1 MYLKKLHI
9 SNFRCFRD
17 YTIEF
22 APGVTVLFGKNG
34 SGKSTL
40 IHAIHKAL
48 SFAFKNDKVDGGEL
62 TLSSGFPSLRPNQ
75 YRKKED
81 IVRDEK
87 SGLSLPDIC
96 IHAEADFLETTLDW
110 DMYALTSTFALQPSK
125 YKTAYKL
132 LMSRIKE
139 TGTFPVFAY
148 FSDSFPHLS
157 TKAST
162 LSKTQLSLRNLG
174 YLGWDDETAYSD
186 LWITRLTK
194 IWTIWNRAKMNVMQE
209 ESALANCE
217 KLKASGD
224 INENEYREDVD
235 LHRARLENALKDF
248 NKYNPEISSIR
259 ECLVNFSKKLPGIDV
274 LDFFVSVY
282 EEDGLCLE
290 TKDGQNPP
298 FEKLPAGY
306 KRIFYMALDIAYRSY
321 ILNGNTDSEGIV
333 VIDEIDLH
341 LHPALEQVVLQCF
354 QETFPNI
361 QFIVSTHSPLV
372 LTDIDTVTGRNK
384 VMRMTPACDA
394 PEECR
399 NIYGIDYNQMLEEN
413 MGVRKRKPE
422 FQELFDKAWDEVAEK
437 NTEAAKAIV
446 DKLEA
451 KKTPADQIELI
462 QLRAIINRIE
472 IIGK

>member
-48 SFAFKNDKVDGGEL
+48 SFAFKNDKVEEDEL

-87 SGLSLPDIC
+87 SGFPLPDIC

-148 FSDSFPHLS
+148 FSDSFPHIS

-162 LSKTQLSLRNLG
+162 LTKTQLSLRNLG

-194 IWTIWNRAKMNVMQE
+194 IWTMWDRAKMNVRHE
-209 ESALANCE
+209 EAALANCDNF
-217 KLKASGD
+217 KASGI
-224 INENEYREDVD
+224 INEKEYCEDVD
-235 LHRARLENALKDF
+235 LHRTRLENAQKDF

-290 TKDGQNPP
+290 TKDGQNPT

-321 ILNGNTDSEGIV
+321 ILNGTTDSEGIV

-341 LHPALEQVVLQCF
+341 LHPALEQVILQCF

-361 QFIVSTHSPLV
+361 QFVVSTHSPLV
-372 LTDIDTVTGRNK
+372 LTGVETEGKPNVILHMASGDTKPEVTH
-384 VMRMTPACDA
+384 D
-394 PEECR
+394 
-399 NIYGIDYNQMLEEN
+399 IYGIDYNTGIEDV
-413 MGVRKRKPE
+413 MGVESKNVELDYMVNLCAYMKKRNKIAQAE
-422 FQELFDKAWDEVAEK
+422 NIMKRILDKFAKSRNEVEK
-437 NTEAAKAIV
+437 MV
-446 DKLEA
+446 EA
-451 KKTPADQIELI
+451 KEREL
-462 QLRAIINRIE
+462 
-472 IIGK
+472 

>member
-48 SFAFKNDKVDGGEL
+48 SFAFKNDKVEEGEL

-87 SGLSLPDIC
+87 SGLSLPYIC

-110 DMYALTSTFALQPSK
+110 DMYALTSTFVLQPSK

-148 FSDSFPHLS
+148 FSDSFPHIS

-209 ESALANCE
+209 ESALAKCE

-274 LDFFVSVY
+274 QNVFVSVY

-321 ILNGNTDSEGIV
+321 ILNGTTDSEGIV

-341 LHPALEQVVLQCF
+341 LHPALEQVILQCF

-384 VMRMTPACDA
+384 VMRMTPACDT
-394 PEECR
+394 PEEWR
-399 NIYGIDYNQMLEEN
+399 NIHGIDYNQMLEEN
-413 MGVRKRKPE
+413 MDVSKRKPE
-422 FQELFDKAWDEVAEK
+422 IQELFDKAWDEVAEK
-437 NTEAAKAIV
+437 DTEAAKATV
-446 DKLEA
+446 AELEA
-451 KKTPADQIELI
+451 KTPADQIELI

-472 IIGK
+472 LIGK

>member
-17 YTIEF
+17 YTIKF

-48 SFAFKNDKVDGGEL
+48 SFAFKNDKVEEGEI

-81 IVRDEK
+81 VVRDEK

-96 IHAEADFLETTLDW
+96 IHAEADFLEISLDW

-148 FSDSFPHLS
+148 FSDSFPHVS

-162 LSKTQLSLRNLG
+162 LSKVQLSLRNLG

-186 LWITRLTK
+186 LWITRLTQT
-194 IWTIWNRAKMNVMQE
+194 WTMWSRAKQKETQE
-209 ESALANCE
+209 VSALA
-217 KLKASGD
+217 
-224 INENEYREDVD
+224 INEMFKKDGKITDEEYREGQE
-235 LHRARLENALKDF
+235 LHEAKLANARKEFSQYD
-248 NKYNPEISSIR
+248 PEISAVR
-259 ECLVNFSKKLPGIDV
+259 NCLVAFSKKLPGFDM

-290 TKDGQNPP
+290 TKDGQNPQ

-321 ILNGNTDSEGIV
+321 ILNGTTDSEGIV
-333 VIDEIDLH
+333 VIDEVDLH

-354 QETFPNI
+354 QETFRQI

-372 LTDIDTVTGRNK
+372 LTGLETEGKPNVILHMASGDTKPEVTH
-384 VMRMTPACDA
+384 D
-394 PEECR
+394 
-399 NIYGIDYNQMLEEN
+399 IYGIDYNTGIEDV
-413 MGVRKRKPE
+413 MGVGAKNVELDYMVNLCAYMQKRGKQAQAE
-422 FQELFDKAWDEVAEK
+422 NIMERILIRFAKNRNEVEK
-437 NTEAAKAIV
+437 MV
-446 DKLEA
+446 EA
-451 KKTPADQIELI
+451 KEKEL
-462 QLRAIINRIE
+462 
-472 IIGK
+472 

>member
-48 SFAFKNDKVDGGEL
+48 SFAFKNDKVEEGEL

-87 SGLSLPDIC
+87 SGLSLPYIC

-148 FSDSFPHLS
+148 FSDSFPHIS

-162 LSKTQLSLRNLG
+162 LTKTQLSLRNLG

-194 IWTIWNRAKMNVMQE
+194 IWTMWDRAKMNVRHE
-209 ESALANCE
+209 EAALANCDNF
-217 KLKASGD
+217 KASGI
-224 INENEYREDVD
+224 INEKEYCEDVD
-235 LHRARLENALKDF
+235 LHRTRLENAQKDF

-321 ILNGNTDSEGIV
+321 ILNGTTDSEGIV

-341 LHPALEQVVLQCF
+341 LHPALEQVILQCF

-372 LTDIDTVTGRNK
+372 LTGVETEGKPNVILHMASGDTKPEVTH
-384 VMRMTPACDA
+384 D
-394 PEECR
+394 
-399 NIYGIDYNQMLEEN
+399 IYGIDYNTGIEDV
-413 MGVRKRKPE
+413 MGVESKNVELDYMVNLCAYMKKRNKIAQAE
-422 FQELFDKAWDEVAEK
+422 NIMKRILDKFAKSRNEVEK
-437 NTEAAKAIV
+437 MV
-446 DKLEA
+446 EA
-451 KKTPADQIELI
+451 KGREL
-462 QLRAIINRIE
+462 
-472 IIGK
+472 

>member
-48 SFAFKNDKVDGGEL
+48 SFAFKNDKVEEGEL

-96 IHAEADFLETTLDW
+96 IHAEADFLGTTLDW

-125 YKTAYKL
+125 YKSAYQQ

-209 ESALANCE
+209 ESALAKCE

-290 TKDGQNPP
+290 TKDGQNPT

-321 ILNGNTDSEGIV
+321 ILNGTTDSEGIV

-341 LHPALEQVVLQCF
+341 LHPALEQVILQCF

-361 QFIVSTHSPLV
+361 QFVVSTHSPLV
-372 LTDIDTVTGRNK
+372 LTDIDTVTEKNK

-394 PEECR
+394 PEEWR
-399 NIYGIDYNQMLEEN
+399 NIHGIDYNQMLEEN
-413 MGVRKRKPE
+413 MDVSKRKPE
-422 FQELFDKAWDEVAEK
+422 IQELFNKAWDEVAEK
-437 NTEAAKAIV
+437 NTVAAKQTVAE
-446 DKLEA
+446 LES
-451 KKTPADQIELI
+451 KTPADQIELV

>member
-48 SFAFKNDKVDGGEL
+48 SFAFKNDKVKEGEI
-62 TLSSGFPSLRPNQ
+62 TLASGFPSLRPNQ

-87 SGLSLPDIC
+87 SGFPLPDIN
-96 IHAEADFLETTLDW
+96 IHAEADFLNANLKW

-125 YKTAYKL
+125 YKTAYQQ

-148 FSDSFPHLS
+148 FSDSFPHVS

-259 ECLVNFSKKLPGIDV
+259 ECLVNFSKKLPGIDM

-290 TKDGQNPP
+290 TKDGQNPT

-306 KRIFYMALDIAYRSY
+306 KRIFYMALDIAYRSF
-321 ILNGNTDSEGIV
+321 ILNGTTNSEGIV

-384 VMRMTPACDA
+384 VMRMIPACDA

-399 NIYGIDYNQMLEEN
+399 NIYGIDYNQMLEEI

-422 FQELFDKAWDEVAEK
+422 IQELFDKAWDEVAEK
-437 NTEAAKAIV
+437 NTEAAKVIV

-451 KKTPADQIELI
+451 KTPADQIELI

>member
-48 SFAFKNDKVDGGEL
+48 SFAFKNDKVEEDEL
-62 TLSSGFPSLRPNQ
+62 TLSSGFSSLRPNQ

-87 SGLSLPDIC
+87 SGFPLPDIC
-96 IHAEADFLETTLDW
+96 IHAEADFLETILDW

-148 FSDSFPHLS
+148 FSDSFPHIS

-162 LSKTQLSLRNLG
+162 LTKTQLSLRNLG

-194 IWTIWNRAKMNVMQE
+194 IWTMWDRAKMNVRHE
-209 ESALANCE
+209 EAALANCE
-217 KLKASGD
+217 KFKASGV

-235 LHRARLENALKDF
+235 LHRTRLENAQKDF

-274 LDFFVSVY
+274 LDVFVSVY

-321 ILNGNTDSEGIV
+321 ILNGTTNSEGIV

-341 LHPALEQVVLQCF
+341 LHPALEQVILQCF
-354 QETFPNI
+354 QETFKRI
-361 QFIVSTHSPLV
+361 QFVVSTHSPLV
-372 LTDIDTVTGRNK
+372 LTDIDTVTDRNK

-394 PEECR
+394 PEEWR
-399 NIYGIDYNQMLEEN
+399 NIHGIDYNQMLEEN
-413 MGVRKRKPE
+413 MDVSKRKPE
-422 FQELFDKAWDEVAEK
+422 IQELFDKAWDEVAEK
-437 NTEAAKAIV
+437 DIQAAKATV
-446 DKLEA
+446 AELEA
-451 KKTPADQIELI
+451 KTPADQIELV

>member
-9 SNFRCFRD
+9 SNFRCFRN

-48 SFAFKNDKVDGGEL
+48 SFAFKNDKVEKGEI
-62 TLSSGFPSLRPNQ
+62 TLSSGFSSLKPNQ
-75 YRKKED
+75 YKKKDD

-87 SGLSLPDIC
+87 SGLPLPNIN
-96 IHAEADFLETTLDW
+96 IHAEADFLNAILKW

-125 YKTAYKL
+125 YKTAYQQ

-148 FSDSFPHLS
+148 FSDSFPHVS

-162 LSKTQLSLRNLG
+162 LSKVQLSLRNLG

-186 LWITRLTK
+186 LWITRLTQT
-194 IWTIWNRAKMNVMQE
+194 WTMWSRAKQKETQE
-209 ESALANCE
+209 VSALA
-217 KLKASGD
+217 
-224 INENEYREDVD
+224 INEMFKKDGKITDEEYREGQE
-235 LHRARLENALKDF
+235 LHEAKLANARKEFSQYD
-248 NKYNPEISSIR
+248 PEISAVR
-259 ECLVNFSKKLPGIDV
+259 NCLVAFSKKLPGFDM

-290 TKDGQNPP
+290 TKDGQNPQ

-321 ILNGNTDSEGIV
+321 ILNGTTDSEGIV
-333 VIDEIDLH
+333 VIDEVDLH

-354 QETFPNI
+354 QETFRQI

-372 LTDIDTVTGRNK
+372 LTGLETEGKPNVILHMASDDTKPEVTH
-384 VMRMTPACDA
+384 D
-394 PEECR
+394 
-399 NIYGIDYNQMLEEN
+399 IYGIDYNTGIEDV
-413 MGVRKRKPE
+413 MGVGAKNVELDYMVNLCAYMQKRGKE
-422 FQELFDKAWDEVAEK
+422 AQAENIMKRILNKFAKNRNEVEK
-437 NTEAAKAIV
+437 MV
-446 DKLEA
+446 EA
-451 KKTPADQIELI
+451 KEKEL
-462 QLRAIINRIE
+462 
-472 IIGK
+472 

>member
-48 SFAFKNDKVDGGEL
+48 SFAFKNDKVEEDEL
-62 TLSSGFPSLRPNQ
+62 TLSSGFSSLRPNQ

-87 SGLSLPDIC
+87 SGFPLPDIC

-148 FSDSFPHLS
+148 FSDSFPHIS

-162 LSKTQLSLRNLG
+162 LTKTQLSLRNLG

-194 IWTIWNRAKMNVMQE
+194 IWTMWDRAKMNVRHE
-209 ESALANCE
+209 EAALANCDNF
-217 KLKASGD
+217 KASGI
-224 INENEYREDVD
+224 INEKEYCEDVD
-235 LHRARLENALKDF
+235 LHRTRLENAQKDF

-290 TKDGQNPP
+290 TKDGQNPT

-321 ILNGNTDSEGIV
+321 ILNGTTDSEGIV

-341 LHPALEQVVLQCF
+341 LHPALEQVILQCF

-372 LTDIDTVTGRNK
+372 LTDIDTVTGKNK

-394 PEECR
+394 PEVWR
-399 NIYGIDYNQMLEEN
+399 NIHGIDYNQMLEEN
-413 MGVRKRKPE
+413 MDVSKRKPE
-422 FQELFDKAWDEVAEK
+422 IQELFDKAWDEVAEK
-437 NTEAAKAIV
+437 NTVAAKQTVAE
-446 DKLEA
+446 LES
-451 KKTPADQIELI
+451 KTPADQIELV

>member
-48 SFAFKNDKVDGGEL
+48 SFAFKNDKVEEGEL

-87 SGLSLPDIC
+87 SGLSLPYIC

-148 FSDSFPHLS
+148 FSDSFPHIS

-209 ESALANCE
+209 ESALAKSE

-235 LHRARLENALKDF
+235 LLRARLENALKDF

-274 LDFFVSVY
+274 QNVFVSVY

-321 ILNGNTDSEGIV
+321 ILNGTTDSEGIV

-341 LHPALEQVVLQCF
+341 LHPALEQVILQCF

-394 PEECR
+394 PEEWR
-399 NIYGIDYNQMLEEN
+399 NIHGIDYNQMLEEN
-413 MGVRKRKPE
+413 MDVSKRKPE
-422 FQELFDKAWDEVAEK
+422 IQELFDKAWDEVAEK
-437 NTEAAKAIV
+437 DTEAAKATV
-446 DKLEA
+446 AELEA
-451 KKTPADQIELI
+451 KTPADQIELI

-472 IIGK
+472 LIGK

>member
-48 SFAFKNDKVDGGEL
+48 SFAFKNDKVEEGEI

-75 YRKKED
+75 YNKKED

-87 SGLSLPDIC
+87 SGFPLPDIC

-148 FSDSFPHLS
+148 FSDSFPHIS

-162 LSKTQLSLRNLG
+162 LTKTQLSLRNLG

-194 IWTIWNRAKMNVMQE
+194 IWTMWDRAKMNVRHE
-209 ESALANCE
+209 EAALANCDNF
-217 KLKASGD
+217 KASGI
-224 INENEYREDVD
+224 INENEYCEDVD
-235 LHRARLENALKDF
+235 LHRTRLEIAQKDF

-274 LDFFVSVY
+274 LDVFVSVY

-321 ILNGNTDSEGIV
+321 ILNGTTDSEGIV

-341 LHPALEQVVLQCF
+341 LHPALEQVILQCF

-372 LTDIDTVTGRNK
+372 LTGVETEGKPNVILHMASGDTKPEVTH
-384 VMRMTPACDA
+384 D
-394 PEECR
+394 
-399 NIYGIDYNQMLEEN
+399 IYGIDYNTGIEDV
-413 MGVRKRKPE
+413 MGVESKNVELDYMVNLCAYMKKRNKIAQAE
-422 FQELFDKAWDEVAEK
+422 NIMKRILDKFAKNRNEVEK
-437 NTEAAKAIV
+437 MV
-446 DKLEA
+446 EA
-451 KKTPADQIELI
+451 KEREL
-462 QLRAIINRIE
+462 
-472 IIGK
+472 

>member
-9 SNFRCFRD
+9 SNFRCFRN

-48 SFAFKNDKVDGGEL
+48 SFAFKNDKVKAGEI
-62 TLSSGFPSLRPNQ
+62 TLASGFSSLRPNQ
-75 YRKKED
+75 YNKKED

-87 SGLSLPDIC
+87 SGFPLPDIC

-125 YKTAYKL
+125 YKTAYKM

-148 FSDSFPHLS
+148 FSDSFPHIS

-162 LSKTQLSLRNLG
+162 LTKTQLSLRNLG

-194 IWTIWNRAKMNVMQE
+194 IWTMWDRAKMNVRHE
-209 ESALANCE
+209 EAALANCDNF
-217 KLKASGD
+217 KASGI
-224 INENEYREDVD
+224 INENEYCEDVD
-235 LHRARLENALKDF
+235 LHRTRLEIAQKDF

-274 LDFFVSVY
+274 LDVFVSVY

-321 ILNGNTDSEGIV
+321 ILNGTTDSEGIV

-341 LHPALEQVVLQCF
+341 LHPALEQVILQCF

-372 LTDIDTVTGRNK
+372 LTGVETEGKPNVILHMASGDTKPEVTH
-384 VMRMTPACDA
+384 D
-394 PEECR
+394 
-399 NIYGIDYNQMLEEN
+399 IYGIDYNTGIEDV
-413 MGVRKRKPE
+413 MGVESKNVELDYMVNLCAYMKKRNKIAQAE
-422 FQELFDKAWDEVAEK
+422 NIMKRILDKFAKNRNEVEK
-437 NTEAAKAIV
+437 MV
-446 DKLEA
+446 EA
-451 KKTPADQIELI
+451 KEREL
-462 QLRAIINRIE
+462 
-472 IIGK
+472 

>member
-48 SFAFKNDKVDGGEL
+48 SFAFKNDKVKAGEI
-62 TLSSGFPSLRPNQ
+62 TLSSGFSSLRPNQ
-75 YRKKED
+75 YNKKED

-87 SGLSLPDIC
+87 SGFPLPDIC

-148 FSDSFPHLS
+148 FSDSFPHIS

-162 LSKTQLSLRNLG
+162 LTKTQLSLRNLG

-194 IWTIWNRAKMNVMQE
+194 IWTMWDRAKMNVRHE
-209 ESALANCE
+209 EAALANCE
-217 KLKASGD
+217 NLKASEI
-224 INENEYREDVD
+224 INENEYCEDVD
-235 LHRARLENALKDF
+235 LHRTRLENAQKDF

-274 LDFFVSVY
+274 LDVFVSVY

-321 ILNGNTDSEGIV
+321 ILNGTTDSEGIV

-341 LHPALEQVVLQCF
+341 LHPALEQVILQCF

-361 QFIVSTHSPLV
+361 QFVVSTHSPLV
-372 LTDIDTVTGRNK
+372 LTDIDTITDRNK

-394 PEECR
+394 PEEWR
-399 NIYGIDYNQMLEEN
+399 NIHGIDYNQMLEEN
-413 MGVRKRKPE
+413 MDVRKRKPE

-437 NTEAAKAIV
+437 NTEAAKATV
-446 DKLEA
+446 AELET
-451 KKTPADQIELI
+451 KTPADQIELI

-472 IIGK
+472 LIGK

>member
-17 YTIEF
+17 YTIKF

-48 SFAFKNDKVDGGEL
+48 SFAFKNDKVEEGEI

-81 IVRDEK
+81 VVRDEK

-96 IHAEADFLETTLDW
+96 IHAEADFLEISLDW

-148 FSDSFPHLS
+148 FSDSFPHIS

-224 INENEYREDVD
+224 INEIEYREDVD

-274 LDFFVSVY
+274 QNVFVSVY

-306 KRIFYMALDIAYRSY
+306 KRIFYMALDIACRSY
-321 ILNGNTDSEGIV
+321 ILNGTTDSEGIV

-341 LHPALEQVVLQCF
+341 LHPALEQVILQCF

-372 LTDIDTVTGRNK
+372 LTDIDTVADKNK

-394 PEECR
+394 PEEWR
-399 NIYGIDYNQMLEEN
+399 NIHGIDYNQMLEEN
-413 MGVRKRKPE
+413 MDVSKRKPE
-422 FQELFDKAWDEVAEK
+422 IQELFDKAWDEVAEK
-437 NTEAAKAIV
+437 DIQTAKATV
-446 DKLEA
+446 AELEA
-451 KKTPADQIELI
+451 KTPADQVELV

-472 IIGK
+472 LIGK

>member
-48 SFAFKNDKVDGGEL
+48 SFAFKNDKVEEDEL
-62 TLSSGFPSLRPNQ
+62 TLSSGFSSLRPNQ

-87 SGLSLPDIC
+87 SGLSLPYIC

-148 FSDSFPHLS
+148 FSDSFPHIS

-209 ESALANCE
+209 ESALAKCE
-217 KLKASGD
+217 KLKASGG

-274 LDFFVSVY
+274 QNVFVSVY

-321 ILNGNTDSEGIV
+321 ILNGTTDSEGIV

-341 LHPALEQVVLQCF
+341 LHPALEQVILQCF

-394 PEECR
+394 PEEWR
-399 NIYGIDYNQMLEEN
+399 NIHGIDYNQMLEEN
-413 MGVRKRKPE
+413 MDVSKRKPE
-422 FQELFDKAWDEVAEK
+422 IQELFDKAWDEVAEK
-437 NTEAAKAIV
+437 DTEAAKATV
-446 DKLEA
+446 AELEA
-451 KKTPADQIELI
+451 KTPADQIELI

-472 IIGK
+472 LIGK

>member
-1 MYLKKLHI
+1 MMYLKKLHI
-9 SNFRCFRD
+9 SNFRCFRN

-48 SFAFKNDKVDGGEL
+48 SFAFKNDKVKAGEI
-62 TLSSGFPSLRPNQ
+62 TLSSGFSSLRPNQ
-75 YRKKED
+75 YNKKED

-87 SGLSLPDIC
+87 SGFPLPDIC

-148 FSDSFPHLS
+148 FSDSFPHIS

-162 LSKTQLSLRNLG
+162 LTKTQLSLRNLG

-194 IWTIWNRAKMNVMQE
+194 IWTMWDRAKMNVRHE
-209 ESALANCE
+209 EAALANCE
-217 KLKASGD
+217 NLKASGI
-224 INENEYREDVD
+224 INENEYCEDVD
-235 LHRARLENALKDF
+235 LHRTRLDIAQKDF

-274 LDFFVSVY
+274 LDVFVSVY

-321 ILNGNTDSEGIV
+321 ILNGTTNSEGIV

-341 LHPALEQVVLQCF
+341 LHPALEQVILQCF

-361 QFIVSTHSPLV
+361 QFVVSTHSPLV
-372 LTDIDTVTGRNK
+372 LTGVETEGKPNVILHMASDDTKPEVTH
-384 VMRMTPACDA
+384 D
-394 PEECR
+394 
-399 NIYGIDYNQMLEEN
+399 IYGIDYNTGIEDV
-413 MGVRKRKPE
+413 MGVESKNVELDYMVNLCAYMKKRNKIAQAE
-422 FQELFDKAWDEVAEK
+422 NIMRRILNKFAKSQSEVERM
-437 NTEAAKAIV
+437 V
-446 DKLEA
+446 EA
-451 KKTPADQIELI
+451 KEREL
-462 QLRAIINRIE
+462 
-472 IIGK
+472 

>member
-9 SNFRCFRD
+9 SNFRCFRN

-48 SFAFKNDKVDGGEL
+48 SFAFKNDKVKAGEI
-62 TLSSGFPSLRPNQ
+62 TLSSGFSSLRPNQ
-75 YRKKED
+75 YNKKED

-87 SGLSLPDIC
+87 SGFPLPDIC

-148 FSDSFPHLS
+148 FSDSFPHIS

-162 LSKTQLSLRNLG
+162 LTKTQLSLRNLG

-194 IWTIWNRAKMNVMQE
+194 IWTMWDRAKMNVRHE
-209 ESALANCE
+209 EAALANCE
-217 KLKASGD
+217 NLKASGI
-224 INENEYREDVD
+224 INENEYCEDVD
-235 LHRARLENALKDF
+235 LHRTRLDIAQKDF

-259 ECLVNFSKKLPGIDV
+259 ECLVNFSRKLPGIDV
-274 LDFFVSVY
+274 LDVFVSVY

-321 ILNGNTDSEGIV
+321 ILNGTTNSEGIV

-341 LHPALEQVVLQCF
+341 LHPALEQVILQCF

-361 QFIVSTHSPLV
+361 QFVVSTHSPLV
-372 LTDIDTVTGRNK
+372 LTGVETEGKPNVILHMASDDTKPEVTH
-384 VMRMTPACDA
+384 D
-394 PEECR
+394 
-399 NIYGIDYNQMLEEN
+399 IYGIDYNTGIEDV
-413 MGVRKRKPE
+413 MGVESKNVELDYMVNLCAYMKKRNKIAQAE
-422 FQELFDKAWDEVAEK
+422 NIMRRILNKFAKSQSEVERM
-437 NTEAAKAIV
+437 V
-446 DKLEA
+446 EA
-451 KKTPADQIELI
+451 KEREL
-462 QLRAIINRIE
+462 
-472 IIGK
+472 

>member
-48 SFAFKNDKVDGGEL
+48 SFAFKNDKVEEDEL
-62 TLSSGFPSLRPNQ
+62 TLSSGFSSLRPNQ

-87 SGLSLPDIC
+87 SGFPLPDIC

-148 FSDSFPHLS
+148 FSDSFPHIS

-162 LSKTQLSLRNLG
+162 LTKTQLSLRNLG

-194 IWTIWNRAKMNVMQE
+194 IWTMWDRAKMNVRHE
-209 ESALANCE
+209 EAALANCDNF
-217 KLKASGD
+217 KASGI
-224 INENEYREDVD
+224 INEKEYCEDVD
-235 LHRARLENALKDF
+235 LHRTRLENAQKDF

-290 TKDGQNPP
+290 TKDGQNPT

-321 ILNGNTDSEGIV
+321 ILNGTTDSEGIV
-333 VIDEIDLH
+333 VIDEIDLR
-341 LHPALEQVVLQCF
+341 LHPALEQVILQCF

-361 QFIVSTHSPLV
+361 QFVVSTHSPLV
-372 LTDIDTVTGRNK
+372 LTGVETEGKPNVILHMASGDTKPEVTH
-384 VMRMTPACDA
+384 D
-394 PEECR
+394 
-399 NIYGIDYNQMLEEN
+399 IYGIDYNTGIEDV
-413 MGVRKRKPE
+413 MGVESKNVELDYMVNLCAYMKKRNKIAQAE
-422 FQELFDKAWDEVAEK
+422 NIMKRILDKFAKSRNEVEK
-437 NTEAAKAIV
+437 MV
-446 DKLEA
+446 EA
-451 KKTPADQIELI
+451 KEREL
-462 QLRAIINRIE
+462 
-472 IIGK
+472 

>member
-48 SFAFKNDKVDGGEL
+48 SFAFKNDKVEEDEL
-62 TLSSGFPSLRPNQ
+62 TLSSGFSSLRPNQ

-87 SGLSLPDIC
+87 SGFPLPDIC

-148 FSDSFPHLS
+148 FSDSFPHIS

-162 LSKTQLSLRNLG
+162 LTKTQLSLRNLG

-194 IWTIWNRAKMNVMQE
+194 IWTMWDRAKMNVRHE
-209 ESALANCE
+209 EAALANCDNF
-217 KLKASGD
+217 KASGI
-224 INENEYREDVD
+224 INEKEYCEDVD
-235 LHRARLENALKDF
+235 LHRTRLANAQKDF

-290 TKDGQNPP
+290 TKDGQNPT

-321 ILNGNTDSEGIV
+321 ILNGTTDSEGIV

-341 LHPALEQVVLQCF
+341 LHPALEQVILQCF

-361 QFIVSTHSPLV
+361 QFVVSTHSPLV
-372 LTDIDTVTGRNK
+372 LTGVETEGKPNVILHMASGDTKPEVTH
-384 VMRMTPACDA
+384 D
-394 PEECR
+394 
-399 NIYGIDYNQMLEEN
+399 IYGIDYNTGIEDV
-413 MGVRKRKPE
+413 MGVESKNVELDYMVNLCAYMKKRNKIAQAE
-422 FQELFDKAWDEVAEK
+422 NIMKRILDKFAKSRNEVEK
-437 NTEAAKAIV
+437 MV
-446 DKLEA
+446 EA
-451 KKTPADQIELI
+451 KEREL
-462 QLRAIINRIE
+462 
-472 IIGK
+472 

>member
-48 SFAFKNDKVDGGEL
+48 SFAFKNDKVEEGEL

-87 SGLSLPDIC
+87 SGLSLPYIC

-148 FSDSFPHLS
+148 FSDSFPHIS

-209 ESALANCE
+209 ESALANSE
-217 KLKASGD
+217 KLKASGG

-274 LDFFVSVY
+274 QNVFVSVY

-321 ILNGNTDSEGIV
+321 ILNGTTDSEGIV

-341 LHPALEQVVLQCF
+341 LHPALEQVILQCF

-394 PEECR
+394 PEEWR
-399 NIYGIDYNQMLEEN
+399 NIHGIDYNQMLEEN
-413 MGVRKRKPE
+413 MDVSKRKPE
-422 FQELFDKAWDEVAEK
+422 IQELFDKAWDEVAEK
-437 NTEAAKAIV
+437 DTEAAKATV
-446 DKLEA
+446 AELET
-451 KKTPADQIELI
+451 KTPADQIELI

-472 IIGK
+472 LIGK

>member
-9 SNFRCFRD
+9 SNFRCFRN

-48 SFAFKNDKVDGGEL
+48 SFAFKNDKVEEDEL
-62 TLSSGFPSLRPNQ
+62 TLSSGFSSLRPNQ

-87 SGLSLPDIC
+87 SGFPLPDIC

-148 FSDSFPHLS
+148 FSDSFPHIS

-162 LSKTQLSLRNLG
+162 LTKTQLSLRNLG

-194 IWTIWNRAKMNVMQE
+194 IWTMWDRAKMNVRHE
-209 ESALANCE
+209 EAALANCE
-217 KLKASGD
+217 KFKASGV

-235 LHRARLENALKDF
+235 LHRTRLENAQKDF

-274 LDFFVSVY
+274 LDVFVSVY

-321 ILNGNTDSEGIV
+321 ILNGTTDSEGIV

-341 LHPALEQVVLQCF
+341 LHPALEQVILQCF
-354 QETFPNI
+354 QETFKRI
-361 QFIVSTHSPLV
+361 QFVVSTHSPLV
-372 LTDIDTVTGRNK
+372 LTDIDTVTDRNK

-394 PEECR
+394 PEEWR
-399 NIYGIDYNQMLEEN
+399 NIHGIDYNQMLEEN
-413 MGVRKRKPE
+413 MDVSKRKPE
-422 FQELFDKAWDEVAEK
+422 IQELFDKAWDEVAEK
-437 NTEAAKAIV
+437 DIQAAKATV
-446 DKLEA
+446 AELEA
-451 KKTPADQIELI
+451 KTPADQIELV

>member
-1 MYLKKLHI
+1 MMYLKKLHI

-48 SFAFKNDKVDGGEL
+48 SFAFKNDKVEEGEL

-148 FSDSFPHLS
+148 FSDSFPHIS

-162 LSKTQLSLRNLG
+162 LTKTQLSLRNLG

-194 IWTIWNRAKMNVMQE
+194 IWTMWDRAKMNVRHE
-209 ESALANCE
+209 EAALANCDN
-217 KLKASGD
+217 LKASGI
-224 INENEYREDVD
+224 INENEYCEDVD
-235 LHRARLENALKDF
+235 LHRTRLDIAQKDF

-274 LDFFVSVY
+274 LDVFVSVY

-321 ILNGNTDSEGIV
+321 ILNGTTDSEGIV

-341 LHPALEQVVLQCF
+341 LHPALEQVILQCF

-361 QFIVSTHSPLV
+361 QFVVSTHSPLV
-372 LTDIDTVTGRNK
+372 LTGVETEGKPNVILHMASDDTKPEVTH
-384 VMRMTPACDA
+384 D
-394 PEECR
+394 
-399 NIYGIDYNQMLEEN
+399 IYGIDYNTGIEDV
-413 MGVRKRKPE
+413 MGVESKNVELDYMVNLCAYMKKRNKIAQAE
-422 FQELFDKAWDEVAEK
+422 NIIRRILNKFAKSQSEVERM
-437 NTEAAKAIV
+437 V
-446 DKLEA
+446 EA
-451 KKTPADQIELI
+451 KEREL
-462 QLRAIINRIE
+462 
-472 IIGK
+472 

>member
-48 SFAFKNDKVDGGEL
+48 SFAFKNDKVEEDEL
-62 TLSSGFPSLRPNQ
+62 TLSSGFSSLRPNQ

-87 SGLSLPDIC
+87 SGFPLPDIC

-148 FSDSFPHLS
+148 FSDSFPHIS

-162 LSKTQLSLRNLG
+162 LTRTQLSLRNLG

-194 IWTIWNRAKMNVMQE
+194 IWTMWDRAKMNVRHE
-209 ESALANCE
+209 EAALANCDNF
-217 KLKASGD
+217 KASGI
-224 INENEYREDVD
+224 INEKEYCEDVD
-235 LHRARLENALKDF
+235 LHRTRLENAQKDF

-290 TKDGQNPP
+290 TKDGQNPT

-321 ILNGNTDSEGIV
+321 ILNGTTDSEGIV

-341 LHPALEQVVLQCF
+341 LHPALEQVILQCF

-372 LTDIDTVTGRNK
+372 LTGVETEGKPNVILHMASGNTKPEVTH
-384 VMRMTPACDA
+384 D
-394 PEECR
+394 
-399 NIYGIDYNQMLEEN
+399 IYGIDYNTGIEDV
-413 MGVRKRKPE
+413 MGVESKNVELDYMVNLCAYMQKRGKQAQVE
-422 FQELFDKAWDEVAEK
+422 NIMKRILDKFAKSRNEVEK
-437 NTEAAKAIV
+437 MV
-446 DKLEA
+446 EA
-451 KKTPADQIELI
+451 KEREL
-462 QLRAIINRIE
+462 
-472 IIGK
+472 

>member
-9 SNFRCFRD
+9 SYFRCFRD

-48 SFAFKNDKVDGGEL
+48 SFAFKNDKVEEDEL
-62 TLSSGFPSLRPNQ
+62 TLSSGFSSLRPNQ

-87 SGLSLPDIC
+87 SGFPLPDIC

-148 FSDSFPHLS
+148 FSDSFPHIS

-162 LSKTQLSLRNLG
+162 LTKTQLSLRNLG

-194 IWTIWNRAKMNVMQE
+194 IWTMWDRAKMNVRHE
-209 ESALANCE
+209 EAALANCDNF
-217 KLKASGD
+217 KASGI
-224 INENEYREDVD
+224 INEKEYCEDVD
-235 LHRARLENALKDF
+235 LHRTRLENAQKDF

-290 TKDGQNPP
+290 TKDGQNPT

-321 ILNGNTDSEGIV
+321 ILNGTTDSEGIV

-341 LHPALEQVVLQCF
+341 LHPALEQVILQCF

-361 QFIVSTHSPLV
+361 QFVVSTHSPLV
-372 LTDIDTVTGRNK
+372 LTDIDTVTEKNK

-394 PEECR
+394 PEEWR
-399 NIYGIDYNQMLEEN
+399 NIHGIDYNQMLEEN
-413 MGVRKRKPE
+413 MDVSKRKPE
-422 FQELFDKAWDEVAEK
+422 IQELFNKAWDEVAEK
-437 NTEAAKAIV
+437 NTVAAKQTVAE
-446 DKLEA
+446 LES
-451 KKTPADQIELI
+451 KTPADQIELV

>member
-48 SFAFKNDKVDGGEL
+48 SFAFKNDKVEEGEL

-87 SGLSLPDIC
+87 SGFSLPDIC

-162 LSKTQLSLRNLG
+162 LSKVQLSLRNLG

-274 LDFFVSVY
+274 QNVFVSVY

-321 ILNGNTDSEGIV
+321 ILNGTTDSEGIV

-341 LHPALEQVVLQCF
+341 LHPALEQVILQCF
-354 QETFPNI
+354 QETFKRI
-361 QFIVSTHSPLV
+361 QFVVSTHSPLV

-394 PEECR
+394 PEEWR
-399 NIYGIDYNQMLEEN
+399 NIHGIDYNQMLEEN
-413 MGVRKRKPE
+413 MDVSKRKPE
-422 FQELFDKAWDEVAEK
+422 IQELFDKAWDEVAEK
-437 NTEAAKAIV
+437 DIQAAKATV
-446 DKLEA
+446 AELEA
-451 KKTPADQIELI
+451 KTPADQIELV

>member
-48 SFAFKNDKVDGGEL
+48 SFAFKNDKVEEDEL
-62 TLSSGFPSLRPNQ
+62 TLSSGFSSLRPNQ

-87 SGLSLPDIC
+87 SGFPLPDIC

-148 FSDSFPHLS
+148 FSDSFPHIS

-209 ESALANCE
+209 ESALAKCE
-217 KLKASGD
+217 KLKASGG
-224 INENEYREDVD
+224 INDNEYREDVD

-290 TKDGQNPP
+290 TKDGQNPT

-321 ILNGNTDSEGIV
+321 ILNGTTDSEGIV

-341 LHPALEQVVLQCF
+341 LHPALEQVILQCF

-394 PEECR
+394 PEEWR
-399 NIYGIDYNQMLEEN
+399 NIHGIDYNQMLEEN
-413 MGVRKRKPE
+413 MDVSKRKPE
-422 FQELFDKAWDEVAEK
+422 IQELFDKAWDEVAEK
-437 NTEAAKAIV
+437 DTEAAKATV
-446 DKLEA
+446 AELEA
-451 KKTPADQIELI
+451 KTPADQIELI

-472 IIGK
+472 LIGK

>member
-48 SFAFKNDKVDGGEL
+48 SFAFKNDKVEEGEL

-96 IHAEADFLETTLDW
+96 IHAEADFLGTTLDW

-148 FSDSFPHLS
+148 FSDSFPHIS

-274 LDFFVSVY
+274 QNVFVSVY

-306 KRIFYMALDIAYRSY
+306 KRIFYMALDISYRSY
-321 ILNGNTDSEGIV
+321 ILNGTTDSEGIV

-341 LHPALEQVVLQCF
+341 LHPALEQVILQCF

-361 QFIVSTHSPLV
+361 QFVVSTHSPLV
-372 LTDIDTVTGRNK
+372 LTGVETEGKPNVILHMASDDTKPEVTH
-384 VMRMTPACDA
+384 D
-394 PEECR
+394 
-399 NIYGIDYNQMLEEN
+399 IYGIDYNTGIEDV
-413 MGVRKRKPE
+413 MGVESKNVELDYMVNLCAYMKKRNKIAQAE
-422 FQELFDKAWDEVAEK
+422 NIIRRILNKFAKSQSEVERM
-437 NTEAAKAIV
+437 V
-446 DKLEA
+446 EA
-451 KKTPADQIELI
+451 KEREL
-462 QLRAIINRIE
+462 
-472 IIGK
+472 

>member
-9 SNFRCFRD
+9 SNFRCFRN

-48 SFAFKNDKVDGGEL
+48 SFAFKNDKVKAGEI
-62 TLSSGFPSLRPNQ
+62 TLASGFSSLRPNQ
-75 YRKKED
+75 YNKKED

-87 SGLSLPDIC
+87 SGFPLPDIC

-148 FSDSFPHLS
+148 FSDSFPHIS

-162 LSKTQLSLRNLG
+162 LTKTQLSLRNLG

-194 IWTIWNRAKMNVMQE
+194 IWTMWDRAKMNVRHE
-209 ESALANCE
+209 EAALANCE
-217 KLKASGD
+217 NLKASGI
-224 INENEYREDVD
+224 INENEYCEDVD
-235 LHRARLENALKDF
+235 LHRTRLEIAKKDF
-248 NKYNPEISSIR
+248 DKYNPEISSIR

-321 ILNGNTDSEGIV
+321 ILNGTTNSEGIV

-341 LHPALEQVVLQCF
+341 LHPALEQVILQCF

-361 QFIVSTHSPLV
+361 QFVVSTHSPLV
-372 LTDIDTVTGRNK
+372 LTGVETEGKPNVILHMASGDTKPEVTH
-384 VMRMTPACDA
+384 D
-394 PEECR
+394 
-399 NIYGIDYNQMLEEN
+399 IYGIDYNTGIEDV
-413 MGVRKRKPE
+413 MGVESKNVELDYMVNLCAYMQKRGKQAQAE
-422 FQELFDKAWDEVAEK
+422 NIMKRILDKFAKNRNEVEK
-437 NTEAAKAIV
+437 MV
-446 DKLEA
+446 EA
-451 KKTPADQIELI
+451 KEREL
-462 QLRAIINRIE
+462 
-472 IIGK
+472 

>member
-48 SFAFKNDKVDGGEL
+48 SFAFKNDKMGEGEI
-62 TLSSGFPSLRPNQ
+62 TLSSGFSSLKPNQ
-75 YRKKED
+75 YKKKED

-87 SGLSLPDIC
+87 SGFPLPNIN
-96 IHAEADFLETTLDW
+96 IHAEADFQNANLKW
-110 DMYALTSTFALQPSK
+110 DMYALTSTFALQSSK
-125 YKTAYKL
+125 YKTAYQQ
-132 LMSRIKE
+132 LMSKIKE
-139 TGTFPVFAY
+139 TGTFPVFSY
-148 FSDSFPHLS
+148 FSDSFPHIS

-162 LSKTQLSLRNLG
+162 LSKVQLSLRNLG

-194 IWTIWNRAKMNVMQE
+194 IWTMWDRAKMNVRHE
-209 ESALANCE
+209 EAALANCE
-217 KLKASGD
+217 NLKASGI
-224 INENEYREDVD
+224 INENEYCEDVN
-235 LHRARLENALKDF
+235 LHRTKLEIAQKDF
-248 NKYNPEISSIR
+248 DKYNPEISSIR

-274 LDFFVSVY
+274 LDVFVSVY

-321 ILNGNTDSEGIV
+321 ILNGTTDSEGIV

-341 LHPALEQVVLQCF
+341 LHPALEQVILQCF

-361 QFIVSTHSPLV
+361 QFVVSTHSPLV
-372 LTDIDTVTGRNK
+372 LTGVETEGKPNVILHMVSDDTKPEVTH
-384 VMRMTPACDA
+384 D
-394 PEECR
+394 
-399 NIYGIDYNQMLEEN
+399 IYGIDYNTGIEDV
-413 MGVRKRKPE
+413 MGVESKNVELDYMVNLCAYMKKRNKIAQAE
-422 FQELFDKAWDEVAEK
+422 NIMKRILDKFAKNRNEVEK
-437 NTEAAKAIV
+437 MV
-446 DKLEA
+446 EA
-451 KKTPADQIELI
+451 KEREL
-462 QLRAIINRIE
+462 
-472 IIGK
+472 

>member
-22 APGVTVLFGKNG
+22 VPGVTVLFGKNG

-48 SFAFKNDKVDGGEL
+48 SFAFKNDKVEEGEI

-87 SGLSLPDIC
+87 SGFPLPDIC

-139 TGTFPVFAY
+139 SGTFPVFAY
-148 FSDSFPHLS
+148 FSDSFPHIS

-162 LSKTQLSLRNLG
+162 LTKTQLSLRNLG

-194 IWTIWNRAKMNVMQE
+194 IWTMWDRAKMNVRHE
-209 ESALANCE
+209 EAALANCE
-217 KLKASGD
+217 KFKASGV

-235 LHRARLENALKDF
+235 LHRTRLENAQKDF
-248 NKYNPEISSIR
+248 NKYNPEIYSIR

-321 ILNGNTDSEGIV
+321 ILNGTTDSEGIV

-341 LHPALEQVVLQCF
+341 LHPALEQVILQCF
-354 QETFPNI
+354 QETFKRI
-361 QFIVSTHSPLV
+361 QFVVSTHSPLV
-372 LTDIDTVTGRNK
+372 LTDIDTVTDRNK

-394 PEECR
+394 PEEWR
-399 NIYGIDYNQMLEEN
+399 NIHGIDYNQMLEEN
-413 MGVRKRKPE
+413 MDVSKRKPE
-422 FQELFDKAWDEVAEK
+422 IQELFDKAWDEVAEK
-437 NTEAAKAIV
+437 DIQAAKATV
-446 DKLEA
+446 AELEA
-451 KKTPADQIELI
+451 KTPADQIEMV

>member
-48 SFAFKNDKVDGGEL
+48 SFAFKNDKVGDGEI
-62 TLSSGFPSLRPNQ
+62 TLAPGFPSLRPNQ
-75 YRKKED
+75 YSKKED

-96 IHAEADFLETTLDW
+96 IHAEADFLDTTLDW

-148 FSDSFPHLS
+148 FSDSFPHIS

-174 YLGWDDETAYSD
+174 YLGWNDETAYSD

-274 LDFFVSVY
+274 QNVFVSVY

-321 ILNGNTDSEGIV
+321 ILNGTTDSEGIV

-341 LHPALEQVVLQCF
+341 LHPALEQVILQCF

-361 QFIVSTHSPLV
+361 QFVVSTHSPLV
-372 LTDIDTVTGRNK
+372 LTDIDTVTGKNK

-394 PEECR
+394 PEEWR
-399 NIYGIDYNQMLEEN
+399 NIHGIDYNQMLEEN
-413 MGVRKRKPE
+413 MDVSKRKPE
-422 FQELFDKAWDEVAEK
+422 IQELFDKAWYEVAEK
-437 NTEAAKAIV
+437 NTEAAKATV
-446 DKLEA
+446 AELEA
-451 KKTPADQIELI
+451 KTPADQIELI

-472 IIGK
+472 LIGK

>member
-48 SFAFKNDKVDGGEL
+48 SFAFKNDKVEEGEL

-87 SGLSLPDIC
+87 SGLSLPYIC

-148 FSDSFPHLS
+148 FSDSFPHIS

-209 ESALANCE
+209 ESALAKCE

-274 LDFFVSVY
+274 QNVFVSVY

-290 TKDGQNPP
+290 TKDGQNPT

-321 ILNGNTDSEGIV
+321 ILNGTTDSEGIV

-341 LHPALEQVVLQCF
+341 LHPALEQVILQCF

-361 QFIVSTHSPLV
+361 QFVVSTHSPLV
-372 LTDIDTVTGRNK
+372 LTGVETEGKPNVILHMASGDTKPEVTH
-384 VMRMTPACDA
+384 D
-394 PEECR
+394 
-399 NIYGIDYNQMLEEN
+399 IYGIDYNTGIEDV
-413 MGVRKRKPE
+413 MGVESKNVELDYMVNLCAYMKKRNKIAQAE
-422 FQELFDKAWDEVAEK
+422 NIMKRILDKFAKNRSEVEK
-437 NTEAAKAIV
+437 MV
-446 DKLEA
+446 EA
-451 KKTPADQIELI
+451 KEREL
-462 QLRAIINRIE
+462 
-472 IIGK
+472 

>member
-48 SFAFKNDKVDGGEL
+48 SFAFKNDKVEEDEL
-62 TLSSGFPSLRPNQ
+62 TLSSGFSSLRPNQ

-87 SGLSLPDIC
+87 SGFPLPDIC

-148 FSDSFPHLS
+148 FSDSFPHIS

-194 IWTIWNRAKMNVMQE
+194 IWTMWDRAKMNVRHE
-209 ESALANCE
+209 EAALANCDNF
-217 KLKASGD
+217 KASGI
-224 INENEYREDVD
+224 INEKEYCEDVD
-235 LHRARLENALKDF
+235 LHRTRLENAQKDF

-290 TKDGQNPP
+290 TKDGQNPT

-321 ILNGNTDSEGIV
+321 ILNGTTDSEGIV

-341 LHPALEQVVLQCF
+341 LHPALEQVILQCF

-372 LTDIDTVTGRNK
+372 LTDIDTVTEKNK

-394 PEECR
+394 PEEWR
-399 NIYGIDYNQMLEEN
+399 NIHGIDYNQMLEEN
-413 MGVRKRKPE
+413 MDVSKRKPE
-422 FQELFDKAWDEVAEK
+422 IQELFNKAWDEVAEK
-437 NTEAAKAIV
+437 NTVAAKQTVAE
-446 DKLEA
+446 LES
-451 KKTPADQIELI
+451 KTPADQIELV

>member
-9 SNFRCFRD
+9 SNFRCFRN

-48 SFAFKNDKVDGGEL
+48 SFAFKNDKVEEDEL
-62 TLSSGFPSLRPNQ
+62 TLSSGFSSLRPNQ

-87 SGLSLPDIC
+87 SGFPLPDIC

-148 FSDSFPHLS
+148 FSDSFPHIS

-162 LSKTQLSLRNLG
+162 LTKTQLSLRNLG

-194 IWTIWNRAKMNVMQE
+194 IWTMWDRAKMNVRHE
-209 ESALANCE
+209 EAALANCDNF
-217 KLKASGD
+217 KASGI
-224 INENEYREDVD
+224 INENEYCEDVD
-235 LHRARLENALKDF
+235 LHRTRLENAQKDF
-248 NKYNPEISSIR
+248 NKYNPEIYSIR

-321 ILNGNTDSEGIV
+321 ILNGTTDSEGIV

-341 LHPALEQVVLQCF
+341 LHPALEQVILQCF

-372 LTDIDTVTGRNK
+372 LTDIDTVTDRNK
-384 VMRMTPACDA
+384 VIRMTPACDA
-394 PEECR
+394 PEEWR
-399 NIYGIDYNQMLEEN
+399 NIHGIDYNQMLEEN
-413 MGVRKRKPE
+413 MDVSKRKPE
-422 FQELFDKAWDEVAEK
+422 IQELFDKAWDEVAEK
-437 NTEAAKAIV
+437 DIQAAKATV
-446 DKLEA
+446 AELEA
-451 KKTPADQIELI
+451 KTPADQIELV
-462 QLRAIINRIE
+462 QLRAVINRIE

>member
-48 SFAFKNDKVDGGEL
+48 SFAFKNDKVEEGEL

-87 SGLSLPDIC
+87 SGFPLPDIC

-148 FSDSFPHLS
+148 FSDSCPHIS

-209 ESALANCE
+209 ESALANSE
-217 KLKASGD
+217 KLKASGG

-321 ILNGNTDSEGIV
+321 ILNGTTDSEGIV

-341 LHPALEQVVLQCF
+341 LHPALEQVILQCF

-394 PEECR
+394 PEEWR
-399 NIYGIDYNQMLEEN
+399 NIHGIDYNQMLEEN
-413 MGVRKRKPE
+413 MDVSKRKPE
-422 FQELFDKAWDEVAEK
+422 IQELFDKAWDEVAEK
-437 NTEAAKAIV
+437 DTEAAKATV
-446 DKLEA
+446 AELEA
-451 KKTPADQIELI
+451 KTPADQIELI

-472 IIGK
+472 LIGK

>member
-48 SFAFKNDKVDGGEL
+48 SFAFKNDKVEEDEL
-62 TLSSGFPSLRPNQ
+62 TLSSGFSSLRPNQ

-87 SGLSLPDIC
+87 SGFPLPDIC

-148 FSDSFPHLS
+148 FSDSFPHIS

-209 ESALANCE
+209 ESALAKCE

-274 LDFFVSVY
+274 QNVFVSVY

-321 ILNGNTDSEGIV
+321 ILNGTTDSEGIV

-341 LHPALEQVVLQCF
+341 LHPALEQVILQCF

-394 PEECR
+394 PEEWR
-399 NIYGIDYNQMLEEN
+399 NIHGIDYNQMLEEN
-413 MGVRKRKPE
+413 MDVSKRKPE
-422 FQELFDKAWDEVAEK
+422 IQELFDKAWDEVAEK
-437 NTEAAKAIV
+437 DTEAAKATV
-446 DKLEA
+446 AELEA
-451 KKTPADQIELI
+451 KTPADQIELI

-472 IIGK
+472 LIGK

>member
-9 SNFRCFRD
+9 SNFRCFRN

-48 SFAFKNDKVDGGEL
+48 SFAFKNDKVEEGEI
-62 TLSSGFPSLRPNQ
+62 TLASGFSSLKPNQ
-75 YRKKED
+75 YKKKDD

-87 SGLSLPDIC
+87 SGFPLPDIN
-96 IHAEADFLETTLDW
+96 IHAEADFLNANLQW

-148 FSDSFPHLS
+148 FSDSFPHVS

-162 LSKTQLSLRNLG
+162 LSKVQLSLRNLG

-209 ESALANCE
+209 ESALAKCE
-217 KLKASGD
+217 KLKASGG

-274 LDFFVSVY
+274 QNVFVSVY

-321 ILNGNTDSEGIV
+321 ILNGTTDSEGIV

-341 LHPALEQVVLQCF
+341 LHPALEQVILQCF

-394 PEECR
+394 PEEWR
-399 NIYGIDYNQMLEEN
+399 NIHGIDYNQMLEEN
-413 MGVRKRKPE
+413 MDVSKRKPE
-422 FQELFDKAWDEVAEK
+422 IQELFDKAWDEVAEK
-437 NTEAAKAIV
+437 DTEAAKATV
-446 DKLEA
+446 AELEA
-451 KKTPADQIELI
+451 KTPADQIELI

-472 IIGK
+472 LIGK

>member
-48 SFAFKNDKVDGGEL
+48 SFAFKNDKVEEDEL
-62 TLSSGFPSLRPNQ
+62 TLSSGFSSLRPNQ

-87 SGLSLPDIC
+87 SGFPLPDIC

-148 FSDSFPHLS
+148 FSDSFPHIS

-162 LSKTQLSLRNLG
+162 LTKTQLSLRNLG

-194 IWTIWNRAKMNVMQE
+194 IWTMWDRAKMNVRHE
-209 ESALANCE
+209 EAALANCDNF
-217 KLKASGD
+217 KASGI
-224 INENEYREDVD
+224 INEKEYCEDVD
-235 LHRARLENALKDF
+235 LHRTRLENAQKDF

-290 TKDGQNPP
+290 TKDGQNPT

-321 ILNGNTDSEGIV
+321 ILNGTTDSEGIV

-341 LHPALEQVVLQCF
+341 LHPALEQVILQCF

-361 QFIVSTHSPLV
+361 QFVVSTHSPLV
-372 LTDIDTVTGRNK
+372 LTDIDTVTEKNK

-394 PEECR
+394 PEEWR
-399 NIYGIDYNQMLEEN
+399 NIHGIDYNQMLEEN
-413 MGVRKRKPE
+413 MDVSKRKPE
-422 FQELFDKAWDEVAEK
+422 IQELFNKAWDEVAEK
-437 NTEAAKAIV
+437 NTVAAKQTVAE
-446 DKLEA
+446 LES
-451 KKTPADQIELI
+451 KTPADQIELV